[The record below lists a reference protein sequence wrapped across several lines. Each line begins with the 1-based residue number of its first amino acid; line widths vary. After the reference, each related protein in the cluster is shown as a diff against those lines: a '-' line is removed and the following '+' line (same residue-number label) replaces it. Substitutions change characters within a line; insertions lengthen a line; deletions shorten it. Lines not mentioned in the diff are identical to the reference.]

1 MRISDWSSDVCS
13 SDLLTYKTEWLGD
26 DASLVTKLPAHVTDA
41 LKGAERPMLIFGGG
55 ALSVP
60 GVHGAGLAL
69 AKSVNAVKDGW
80 NGYNVVHF
88 SAARMGSLMLGYGL
102 RSEEHTSELQ
112 SLMRISYAVFCLKQK
127 NKIQMN

>member
-13 SDLLTYKTEWLGD
+13 SDLFAIGPETDLTYKTEWLGD

-80 NGYNVVHF
+80 KGNNVVHF
-88 SAARMGSLMLGYGL
+88 YAARMGSRDIGAEIG
-102 RSEEHTSELQ
+102 SEWCGERVGQKGEL
-112 SLMRISYAVFCLKQK
+112 SG
-127 NKIQMN
+127 

>member
-13 SDLLTYKTEWLGD
+13 SDLFAIGPETDLTYKTEWLGD

-69 AKSVNAVKDGW
+69 AQSVNAVKDGW
-80 NGYNVVHF
+80 NGHRTEERRGGTEWVGKCKIWWAPYN
-88 SAARMGSLMLGYGL
+88 
-102 RSEEHTSELQ
+102 
-112 SLMRISYAVFCLKQK
+112 K
-127 NKIQMN
+127 

>member
-13 SDLLTYKTEWLGD
+13 SDLFAIGPETDLTYKTEWLGD

-41 LKGAERPMLIFGGG
+41 LKGADRPMLIFGGG

-69 AKSVNAVKDGW
+69 AKSVNAVKASWHGF
-80 NGYNVVHF
+80 NVVPF
-88 SAARMGSLMLGYGL
+88 SAAPMGSLMLGYGL
-102 RSEEHTSELQ
+102 PRGIKDVIRATPE
-112 SLMRISYAVFCLKQK
+112 R
-127 NKIQMN
+127 

>member
-1 MRISDWSSDVCS
+1 MIRPPPRSTRTDTLFPLTTRFRSVFAIGPET
-13 SDLLTYKTEWLGD
+13 DLTDKTEWLGD

-80 NGYNVVHF
+80 NGINVVHF
-88 SAARMGSLMLGYGL
+88 SAARMEIG
-102 RSEEHTSELQ
+102 RAH
-112 SLMRISYAVFCLKQK
+112 V
-127 NKIQMN
+127 

>member
-13 SDLLTYKTEWLGD
+13 SDLFAIGPETDLTYKTEWLGD

-60 GVHGAGLAL
+60 GVNGAGLAL
-69 AKSVNAVKDGW
+69 AKAVNAVKDGW
-80 NGYNVVHF
+80 NGFNLVHF
-88 SAARMGSLMLGYGL
+88 SAARKGSSLLG
-102 RSEEHTSELQ
+102 
-112 SLMRISYAVFCLKQK
+112 
-127 NKIQMN
+127 